1 MHDFTTIVVAFGTSL
16 SATIAVALL
25 LRIGG
30 GKPNIWNTRA
40 IPVGITV
47 AEVARLRWQLSDVAF
62 ALVLGA
68 AVGVAVF
75 CAQFLK
81 V

>member
-30 GKPNIWNTRA
+30 GKPNRA
-40 IPVGITV
+40 VCETSPRCRCRS
-47 AEVARLRWQLSDVAF
+47 EVTYSELA
-62 ALVLGA
+62 G
-68 AVGVAVF
+68 
-75 CAQFLK
+75 
-81 V
+81 